1 MRRLTAGLMT
11 LVSTAAVVGT
21 TLVAP
26 SAAVAANTWQ
36 AHDKNCKT
44 INDINAQPVGSVCAE
59 VQKRVT
65 ASGAVNGYRGRVT
78 VNPTEGNWLKP
89 DTYLWSTSGG
99 LGEVC
104 AGGCPQHTTAWSS
117 SWTPVKTVPGTYTV
131 RGESNGGNFDVS
143 ASWSN
148 WFQLAEKCATYAG
161 AGEVCVRRHER
172 SHRGVMQE
180 RGQIAV
186 HPATGKWIEPR
197 TVRVGTVNDGT
208 TTATSR
214 DLCDPSCTRRDANW
228 SATVS
233 RNLVGPSSTFEGFAA
248 ASFALPSGTVKTLK
262 ASYS

>member
-11 LVSTAAVVGT
+11 LVSTAAVIGT

-36 AHDKNCKT
+36 SHDKNCTT
-44 INDINAQPVGSVCAE
+44 ITIEDQSIGSVCAE

-65 ASGAVNGYRGRVT
+65 SAGAVNGYRARTT
-78 VNPTEGNWLKP
+78 VSPTAGNWFKP
-89 DTYLWSTSGG
+89 DVYVWTTDGS
-99 LGEVC
+99 LGELC
-104 AGGCPQHTTAWSS
+104 PGGCAQQTSDWTSPWSS
-117 SWTPVKTVPGTYTV
+117 VKTVPGSYRV
-131 RGESNGGNFDVS
+131 RGEHNRGSYDVS

-148 WFQLAEKCATYAG
+148 WSQLAEKCATYAG

-172 SHRGVMQE
+172 SHRGVLQE

-208 TTATSR
+208 TTATGR
-214 DLCDPSCTRRDANW
+214 DLCDPSCTRRSANW

-233 RNLVGPSSTFEGFAA
+233 GNLVGPSSTFEGFAA

>member
-1 MRRLTAGLMT
+1 MRRLTATLLT
-11 LVSTAAVVGT
+11 LVSTAAAVGA

-26 SAAVAANTWQ
+26 SAAVAADTWST
-36 AHDKNCKT
+36 HDKNCKT
-44 INDINAQPVGSVCAE
+44 VIDIGAQPVGSVCAE

-65 ASGAVNGYRGRVT
+65 GTGAVNGYRARTT

-89 DTYLWSTSGG
+89 STYVWSTSGG
-99 LGEVC
+99 VVEVC
-104 AGGCPQHTTAWSS
+104 GGGCPQQTTAWSS
-117 SWTPVKTVPGTYTV
+117 PWSSVKTVPGSYTV
-131 RGESNGGNFDVS
+131 RGESSGGGFDVA

-172 SHRGVMQE
+172 SHRGVPQE

-186 HPATGKWIEPR
+186 HPAKGKWIEPR
-197 TVRVGTVNDGT
+197 TVRVGAVNDGT
-208 TTATSR
+208 TTSR
-214 DLCDPSCTRRDANW
+214 SLDLCDPSCTRRSANW
-228 SATVS
+228 SATVH
-233 RNLVGPSSTFEGFAA
+233 RDLVGPSSGFEGFAS